1 MATRLTRALL
11 ALATLLV
18 ATAAEAALPPA
29 PFALSASPVA
39 LVEGA
44 PLVVSIAPVRGEAAG
59 ERFDLYVVLA
69 SVAQAAFLT
78 PQGAWVAQPT
88 PYAQGRTTADGP
100 LTRQWPKAWPSGRHA
115 LGLVVVPAGAEP
127 LARADWRFRPS
138 IAWIDVAPAAPGSTP
153 ADRGTLALLV
163 LSLAVAIALVWW
175 AGRDGDRRERGGD
188 RRGPDPPRRPQRQG
202 ARDGAR

>member
-1 MATRLTRALL
+1 VTRAPL
-11 ALATLLV
+11 ALALLLV

-44 PLVVSIAPVRGEAAG
+44 PVVVSITPVRGEAPS

-78 PQGAWVAQPT
+78 PHGTWVAQPT
-88 PYAQGRTTADGP
+88 PYAQGRTTGDGP

-115 LGLVVVPAGAEP
+115 LGLVVVPAGAKP
-127 LARADWRFRPS
+127 LTRADWRFRPS
-138 IAWIDVAPAAPGSTP
+138 ITWIDVAPAAPAATP
-153 ADRGTLALLV
+153 ANRGTLALLV
-163 LSLAVAIALVWW
+163 LSLGVAIALVWW
-175 AGRDGDRRERGGD
+175 AGRDGDRLERQGD
-188 RRGPDPPRRPQRQG
+188 PGPDQPRQPRRRA